1 MHKIDVSKGECI
13 STVSNQW
20 ANRSD
25 DQRFTNLTDLR
36 AQVALWESQSV
47 TKDILPQDIRAVYD
61 NLRPDF
67 LGLEIEGEV
76 VEASH
81 WGFDQ
86 IARIA
91 EAPASYLRSLPA
103 PLAALNLNYGLAAT
117 DQREAA
123 AYLRNVPGEKTTLR
137 GMTSTKYGRIFDREV
152 VDAVMNVAGNGN
164 GDTRWKV
171 PGCIDWGGEYGISY
185 NSEVDITKENTTLY
199 ASDRD
204 VFLFLVDD
212 RNPIEVGKLSDGSPD
227 LMFRGFYVWNS
238 EVGCRTFGFSSMYL
252 RGVCQNRNLWGV
264 EGFNEIVFKHTSG
277 APGRFI
283 EQATPA
289 LMTFAD
295 GASSRLVAGV
305 QAAKQAIVAKDD
317 EERIDFLAKFGFSQK
332 QGNRVIQQHLIE
344 EGNKPSSVWDFS
356 QGITALA
363 RQETLQDARLK
374 LEQVA
379 GKMLDKVK
387 VPA

>member
-1 MHKIDVSKGECI
+1 MHKIDVSKGQCI

-25 DQRFTNLTDLR
+25 DQRFTSLSDLR
-36 AQVALWESQSV
+36 AQVALWEQQSV
-47 TKDILPQDIRAVYD
+47 TKAVAPKDIRAIYD
-61 NLRPDF
+61 NNTPDF
-67 LGLEIEGEV
+67 LGFEIDGQV
-76 VEASH
+76 VESSH
-81 WGFDQ
+81 WSFDQ
-86 IARIA
+86 IARLA

-103 PLAALNLNYGLAAT
+103 PLAAVNLNYGLAVA
-117 DQREAA
+117 DQKDTA
-123 AYLRNVPGEKTTLR
+123 AYLRNIPGEGTTLR
-137 GMTSTKYGRIFDREV
+137 GMTSTKYGRIYDREV
-152 VDAVMNVAGNGN
+152 VDAVMKVAGNGT

-171 PGCIDWGGEYGISY
+171 PGCIDWSSEFGVAY
-185 NSEVDITKENTTLY
+185 NPEVDITKDNTTLY

-238 EVGCRTFGFSSMYL
+238 EVGCRTFGFASMYL

-277 APGRFI
+277 APSRFL
-283 EQATPA
+283 EEASPA
-289 LMTFAD
+289 LMAFAD
-295 GASSRLVAGV
+295 GASQKLITGV
-305 QAAKQAIVAKDD
+305 KAAKQTIVAKDD

-332 QGNRVIQQHLIE
+332 QGNRVIEQHLLE
-344 EGNKPSSVWDFS
+344 EGTKPESVWDFS

-363 RQETLQDARLK
+363 RQESLQEARLK

>member
-1 MHKIDVSKGECI
+1 MHKIDVSKGQCV

-25 DQRFTNLTDLR
+25 DQRFTDLSSLR
-36 AQVALWESQSV
+36 AQVAMWEAQSNAAEV
-47 TKDILPQDIRAVYD
+47 LPKDIRAIYD
-61 NLRPDF
+61 NSNPEY
-67 LGLEIEGEV
+67 LGFEV
-76 VEASH
+76 NGDVLDASH

-86 IARIA
+86 IARLA
-91 EAPASYLRSLPA
+91 QAPTSYLRQLPA
-103 PLAALNLNYGLAAT
+103 PLAAINLNYGLAVAE
-117 DQREAA
+117 QKEVL
-123 AYLRNVPGEKTTLR
+123 AYVRQPGDGTSMLR
-137 GMTSTKYGRIFDREV
+137 GMTSTKYGRIYDREV
-152 VDAVMNVAGNGN
+152 VDAVMKVAGNGN

-171 PGCIDWGGEYGISY
+171 PGCIDWSSKFGVSY
-185 NSEVDITKENTTLY
+185 NSEVDITKDNTTLY

-238 EVGCRTFGFSSMYL
+238 EVGCRTFGFASMYL

-264 EGFNEIVFKHTSG
+264 EGFNEIVFKHTGG
-277 APGRFI
+277 APQRFA
-283 EQATPA
+283 EMAAPA
-289 LMTFAD
+289 LHAFAD
-295 GASSRLVAGV
+295 GASQKLVAGV
-305 QAAKQAIVAKDD
+305 KAAKQTIVAKDD
-317 EERIDFLAKFGFSQK
+317 EERTDFLAKFGFSQK
-332 QGNRVIQQHLIE
+332 QAARVVDQHLIE
-344 EGNKPSSVWDFS
+344 EGTKPESIWDFS

-363 RQETLQDARLK
+363 RQEALQEARLK

>member
-1 MHKIDVSKGECI
+1 MHKIDVSKGQCI

-25 DQRFTNLTDLR
+25 DQRFTSLSDLR
-36 AQVALWESQSV
+36 AQVALWEQQSV
-47 TKDILPQDIRAVYD
+47 TKAVAPKDIRAIYD
-61 NLRPDF
+61 NEAPDF
-67 LGLEIEGEV
+67 LGFEIDGQV
-76 VEASH
+76 VETSH

-86 IARIA
+86 IARLA

-103 PLAALNLNYGLAAT
+103 PLAAVNLNYGLAVA
-117 DQREAA
+117 DQKDTA
-123 AYLRNVPGEKTTLR
+123 AYLRNIPGQHTTLR
-137 GMTSTKYGRIFDREV
+137 GMTSTKYGRIYDREV
-152 VDAVMNVAGNGN
+152 VDAVMKVAGNGT

-171 PGCIDWGGEYGISY
+171 PGCIDWSSEFGVAY
-185 NSEVDITKENTTLY
+185 NSEVDITKDNTTLY

-212 RNPIEVGKLSDGSPD
+212 RNPIEVGKLADGSPD

-238 EVGCRTFGFSSMYL
+238 EVGCRTFGFASMYL

-277 APGRFI
+277 APSRFL
-283 EQATPA
+283 EEASPA
-289 LMTFAD
+289 LMAFAD
-295 GASSRLVAGV
+295 GASQKLITGV
-305 QAAKQAIVAKDD
+305 KAAKQTIVAKDD

-332 QGNRVIQQHLIE
+332 QGNRVIEQHLLE
-344 EGNKPSSVWDFS
+344 EGTKPESVWDFS

-363 RQETLQDARLK
+363 RQESLQEARLK